1 LNDFALHTVPRSL
14 FSPGVKMP
22 RLLFLC
28 VAVALAYLP
37 LAIAADELPATE
49 PASAAPVVTNA
60 LSNTDTQ
67 MLKSV
72 LQLQEQLR
80 ATQRAVEQAREQAQA
95 DARRA
100 EDLLAARLNLIEQTL
115 SAQRAKEIADMQQS
129 TRTEI
134 AAMQQST
141 RTAIIIALA
150 VTGIG
155 LLAVLFAG
163 FAQVKATT
171 RLTEVSRQLRAIGPA
186 WQIGEGTAAAGLPAA
201 REPMENNN
209 AHLYGAIDRLQK
221 RMEEMEA
228 AAAGTQ
234 TATNGHKQ
242 IAAPPIDAQVTT
254 VLAKGQTL
262 LNLNNL
268 EEALDQFDE
277 ALRLDPRNIEA
288 WIKRGTALERLQ
300 RVDEAITAYDQA
312 IAVDGS
318 TATAYLFKAG
328 VYNRQKKYA
337 EALQCY
343 EKALTAQQKAR
354 GQARG

>member
-1 LNDFALHTVPRSL
+1 
-14 FSPGVKMP
+14 MP
-22 RLLFLC
+22 RLLFFC

-37 LAIAADELPATE
+37 RAIAADELPATE

-60 LSNTDTQ
+60 ISNTDTQ

-80 ATQRAVEQAREQAQA
+80 ATQRAVEQSRQQAQT

-100 EDLLAARLNLIEQTL
+100 EELLAARLNLIEQTL
-115 SAQRAKEIADMQQS
+115 SAQRSREIADMQQT

-155 LLAVLFAG
+155 LIAVLFAG

-186 WQIGEGTAAAGLPAA
+186 WQIGEGTPAAAAGLPAA
-201 REPMENNN
+201 RESSVENSS

-288 WIKRGTALERLQ
+288 WIKKGTALERLQ

-312 IAVDGS
+312 IAVDSS

-354 GQARG
+354 GQARA